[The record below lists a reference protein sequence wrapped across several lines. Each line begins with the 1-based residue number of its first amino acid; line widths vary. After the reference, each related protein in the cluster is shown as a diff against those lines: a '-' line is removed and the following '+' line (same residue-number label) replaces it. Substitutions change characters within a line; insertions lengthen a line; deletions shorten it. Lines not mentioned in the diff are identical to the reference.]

1 MSGHSNLWGPQLALS
16 VEVQGLSRTMLVL
29 VPAIALPVVLYAW
42 SSERDNPA
50 RPRLLALLV
59 GFVGAMEL
67 LVSAGDF
74 LTLLLAWELVGAISW
89 ALIAYE
95 WGDVDRVRA
104 ARDAFLVT
112 RFGDLGLYAAAA
124 ALFTATGTLRF
135 DALSALHGGA
145 LAVVAGGVLLAAA
158 AKSAQIPFSPWLFS
172 AMRGP
177 TPASALLH
185 SATMV
190 AAGAYL
196 LARLTPA
203 LGAAVWFAPTVAW
216 LGLAT
221 ALAGGVVASLQPDLK
236 RALAAST
243 SAQYGMMFLAIGA
256 GYSGAAGLHLVAHA
270 GTKALL
276 FLAAGIVAHVAGT
289 LDLGRLAGAGI
300 GRTHRQLSRLALIG
314 ALSLAAVPPLG
325 GAYSKEMLVTAAA
338 AAPFA
343 AGWLTGGMYVAALLS
358 GFYAARI
365 WLLGFLGSASRV
377 DDAAPATGTAE
388 PTPRLEVLALAMLA
402 LFVIALGA
410 LYLPGTASLTGV
422 IAGGVLP
429 PAESWWRAAISIV
442 PAVLGVAGAWLFYRR
457 GVLAT
462 DAMPATARMAGATW
476 FGIPAATRRIVVS
489 PGLAL
494 SRMLARADERVVDAG
509 IRVAARL
516 GELLSSGLAGWGE
529 RAIRGGSRAISLS
542 ISAISRTFARWTEA
556 GLEGL
561 VRGSAQLTVLA
572 ATGSGIADD
581 RGVDRVVEGLALG
594 IGATGAESRRLQTG
608 LAHDYYRMIAI
619 GVVVLVL
626 LLTAAV
632 LVHGRTT

>member
-1 MSGHSNLWGPQLALS
+1 M
-16 VEVQGLSRTMLVL
+16 
-29 VPAIALPVVLYAW
+29 
-42 SSERDNPA
+42 
-50 RPRLLALLV
+50 
-59 GFVGAMEL
+59 
-67 LVSAGDF
+67 
-74 LTLLLAWELVGAISW
+74 
-89 ALIAYE
+89 
-95 WGDVDRVRA
+95 
-104 ARDAFLVT
+104 
-112 RFGDLGLYAAAA
+112 
-124 ALFTATGTLRF
+124 
-135 DALSALHGGA
+135 
-145 LAVVAGGVLLAAA
+145 
-158 AKSAQIPFSPWLFS
+158 
-172 AMRGP
+172 
-177 TPASALLH
+177 
-185 SATMV
+185 
-190 AAGAYL
+190 
-196 LARLTPA
+196 
-203 LGAAVWFAPTVAW
+203 
-216 LGLAT
+216 
-221 ALAGGVVASLQPDLK
+221 
-236 RALAAST
+236 
-243 SAQYGMMFLAIGA
+243 
-256 GYSGAAGLHLVAHA
+256 
-270 GTKALL
+270 
-276 FLAAGIVAHVAGT
+276 
-289 LDLGRLAGAGI
+289 
-300 GRTHRQLSRLALIG
+300 
-314 ALSLAAVPPLG
+314 
-325 GAYSKEMLVTAAA
+325 
-338 AAPFA
+338 
-343 AGWLTGGMYVAALLS
+343 
-358 GFYAARI
+358 
-365 WLLGFLGSASRV
+365 
-377 DDAAPATGTAE
+377 
-388 PTPRLEVLALAMLA
+388 
-402 LFVIALGA
+402 
-410 LYLPGTASLTGV
+410 
-422 IAGGVLP
+422 P